1 MKSILVTGLLFCL
14 AISTIPVTGQDR
26 GREEKG
32 APQRA
37 DKGATNSTNDQIEVK
52 TDRFS
57 NETTVTLKPQA
68 ILDTPDHLITMEIK
82 TKLGEKKFN
91 DFEKEM
97 VEAYVDIESQSKAP
111 VDFGDQELHFIIN
124 GQPLN
129 LGETNF
135 KTDPYA
141 SRTGKLKPDFRIR
154 EYGVQIFDRPAL
166 ERLSKANR
174 IEMRLGSIEPK
185 LSNQLIATLR
195 EYAVHVLAQ
204 YKIARQRQ
212 Q

>member
-1 MKSILVTGLLFCL
+1 MKSILVTGLLFCF
-14 AISTIPVTGQDR
+14 AIQTIHAAGQDR
-26 GREEKG
+26 GRGEKG
-32 APQRA
+32 ASQGA
-37 DKGATNSTNDQIEVK
+37 DKGATSSTNDQIEVK

-57 NETTVTLKPQA
+57 NVTTVTLKPQA
-68 ILDTPDHLITMEIK
+68 ILDTPNHVITMAIE
-82 TKLGEKKFN
+82 TKLGEKKFD

-97 VEAYVDIESQSKAP
+97 VEAYVNIESQSKAP
-111 VDFGDQELHFIIN
+111 VDFGDEELHFIIN

-129 LGETNF
+129 LGETNL
-135 KTDPYA
+135 KVDPYA
-141 SRTGKLKPDFRIR
+141 SRAGKLKPDFRIR

-185 LSNQLIATLR
+185 LSSQFIATLR
-195 EYAVHVLAQ
+195 EYAVQVLAQ